1 MSRQCYPPFQKLQ
14 TTACTDCRL
23 CVSACP
29 AVAASG
35 SGELSPVFR
44 LGELRRLLHTRAG
57 LFHRLFG
64 KTGRIETQLAALGET
79 AFRCTLCGNCQQVC
93 PVGIELK
100 QLWLSLREDLVQSR
114 SGPKN
119 IERIRDNLSHS
130 RNVFNEDNAERSDWV
145 EDMDP
150 APDNGHIKDAAEVV
164 YFTGCVSSFFPMAQQ
179 IPMALAQILTA
190 AGVDFTLLGE
200 EEWCCGFPLLG
211 AGLKDEFKAHI
222 DHNITAVLN
231 TGARKVVFS
240 CPSCYQMW
248 REYYPRSIEIEHAT
262 TFLYTLIKENR
273 VQMKPLPLT
282 ITYHDPCDLGRG
294 AMVYEAPRG
303 IIRAI
308 PGVRLVELE
317 YSREHCRCC
326 GGGGNLE
333 MIDPKLSAG
342 IAGIKMEEILSTG
355 AEAVVSACQQCVRTL
370 TAHVRKSK
378 LSIEVMDI
386 IQLVHKALA
395 GPKGND
401 ADSD

>member
-14 TTACTDCRL
+14 TAACTDCRL

-35 SGELSPVFR
+35 NGELSPVFR
-44 LGELRRLLHTRAG
+44 LGKLRQLLNTRAG

-64 KTGRIETQLAALGET
+64 KSEAAETQRMKLGET

-100 QLWLSLREDLVQSR
+100 QLWLSLREDLSQSR

-119 IERIRDNLSHS
+119 IEGIGRNLSRS
-130 RNVFNEDNAERSDWV
+130 RNVFNEDNAERADWV
-145 EDMDP
+145 EDMKA
-150 APDNGHIKDAAEVV
+150 APDHGYIKDTAQVV

-179 IPMALAQILTA
+179 IPMAFAQILSA

-211 AGLKDEFKAHI
+211 AGLKDDFKAYTE
-222 DHNITAVLN
+222 HNISAVLQ
-231 TGARKVVFS
+231 TGAKKVVFS

-248 REYYPRSIEIEHAT
+248 REYYPPGIEIEHAT

-273 VQMKPLPLT
+273 VPMKALPLT
-282 ITYHDPCDLGRG
+282 VTYHDPCDLGRG
-294 AMVYEAPRG
+294 ATVYEAPRE

-308 PGVRLVELE
+308 PGVTLVELE
-317 YSREHCRCC
+317 HHREHCRCC

-333 MIDPKLSAG
+333 MIDPKLSAE
-342 IAGIKMEEILSTG
+342 IARIKMEEILSTG
-355 AEAVVSACQQCVRTL
+355 AQAVVSACQQCVRTL
-370 TAHVRKSK
+370 KAHVRKSK
-378 LSIEVMDI
+378 LSIEVMDV

-395 GPKGND
+395 DPKGND
-401 ADSD
+401 GDPE